1 MILVHNSIF
10 YSRNL
15 NILKRESQLLL
26 KNCDYSERIYSLNGA
41 VRKWTALNK
50 VRGIIV
56 TK

>member
-10 YSRNL
+10 YSHNL

-41 VRKWTALNK
+41 VRKWIGTK
-50 VRGIIV
+50 QGEGIIV